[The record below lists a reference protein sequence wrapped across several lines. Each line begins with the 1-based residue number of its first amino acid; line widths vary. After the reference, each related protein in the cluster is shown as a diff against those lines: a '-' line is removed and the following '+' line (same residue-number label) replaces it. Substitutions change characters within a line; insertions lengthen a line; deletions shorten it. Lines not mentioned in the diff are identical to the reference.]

1 MADIPTTHRALTPE
15 ERGAMEAALRLAAQ
29 MANEPLPLG
38 FEQVQRLYD
47 TMLERT
53 ERDEEEIIALG
64 IAFGAAINE
73 RAKFDWVRVSDQWGD
88 ETCVGPPHKTIHV
101 APISMVQKRLVRDEA
116 INLEQ
121 FADTV
126 IGSVQSKLAE
136 NMTDSW

>member
-1 MADIPTTHRALTPE
+1 
-15 ERGAMEAALRLAAQ
+15 MEAALRLAAQ

-47 TMLERT
+47 AMLERT

-73 RAKFDWVRVSDQWGD
+73 RASFDWVRVSDQWGD

-101 APISMVQKRLVRDEA
+101 APISMVQKRLVRDEV